1 MKQNYFKW
9 ICLSIGCILSLQ
21 TIAQEGTWWG
31 KLELPGNSITL
42 VFHLDTDHSTIDSPD
57 QGVKDVPLKRDEAS
71 IPNVSFTVPS
81 IGATFTGVWL
91 GKQITGIFTQHGYK
105 FPLTLIPGR
114 APVRNRPQ
122 TPQPPFP
129 YTCEEVTFTNGDAIL
144 KGTLTLPPNCNKN
157 TPVCILI
164 TGSGLQNRDEELFG
178 HKPFAVI
185 ADAFARNGIASLRYD
200 DRGFGE
206 STGDLILVTTED
218 LKNDARAG
226 IQFLRERFD
235 KVGVLGHSEGGTI
248 ALMLAAEQQAD
259 WVISLAGM
267 TISGEATLL
276 AQNRQLL
283 QKNEHTAQVTD
294 AYLKA
299 LQTVF
304 NQLIQ
309 GEKPVLPD
317 VSALP
322 DELKTNLQQVVKTSD
337 TPYLRYFLK
346 LNIADKLPLIK
357 CPILALNGTK
367 DTQVDYQTNLS
378 VLKKKIQRT
387 LLTAHPCEGLNH
399 LFQHCSTG
407 AVEEYKDIEE
417 TFAPEVLQQMIK
429 WIW

>member
-9 ICLSIGCILSLQ
+9 ICLGIGCILSLQ
-21 TIAQEGTWWG
+21 TVAQEDTWWG
-31 KLELPGNSITL
+31 KLELPGHTLTL
-42 VFHLDTDHSTIDSPD
+42 VFHLDADHPTIDSPD
-57 QGVKDVPLKRDEAS
+57 QGVKGIPLKRGEAS
-71 IPNVSFTVPS
+71 IPNVSFSIPS
-81 IGATFTGVWL
+81 IGASFTGVWL
-91 GKQITGIFTQHGYK
+91 GKQMTGTFTQQGHN
-105 FPLTLIPGR
+105 FPLTLVPG

-129 YTCEEVTFTNGDAIL
+129 YTCEEVTFTNGNATL
-144 KGTLTLPPNCNKN
+144 KGTLTLPPNCHKH

-185 ADAFARNGIASLRYD
+185 ADAFARNGIATLRYD

-206 STGDLILVTTED
+206 SAGDLIRVTTED

-226 IQFLRERFD
+226 IRLLRERFD

-248 ALMLAAEQQAD
+248 ALILAAEEQAD

-267 TISGEATLL
+267 TVSGEATLL
-276 AQNRQLL
+276 AQNRRLL
-283 QKNEHTAQVTD
+283 QKNGYTAQVTD

-304 NQLIQ
+304 DQLIQ
-309 GEKPVLPD
+309 GKKPVLPD

-322 DELKTNLQQVVKTSD
+322 DELNTNLQQVVKTSD
-337 TPYLRYFLK
+337 TPYLRHFLA
-346 LNIADKLPLIK
+346 LDIAAALPRIS
-357 CPILALNGTK
+357 CRVLALNGSK
-367 DTQVDYQTNLS
+367 DVQVDCQANLS
-378 VLKKKIQRT
+378 VLENGLQRA
-387 LLTAHPCEGLNH
+387 LLTAHPCEELNH

-417 TFAPEVLQQMIK
+417 TFAPEVLQEMIE
-429 WIW
+429 WVL